1 MLDNQTIQK
10 IQEMYQY
17 GIHKKDI
24 SKKLNVSIATISKYT
39 KDVQILYDDM
49 VGKSFGNLEVL
60 YRAEKRKDL
69 SNRCIRY
76 VCRCKCG
83 KIIEVNGNS
92 LRTGHTTSCGC
103 SRKNSTIKDL
113 TGLTFGKLKVLYN
126 IEERKD
132 NKVQWVC
139 ECECGKK
146 IIVTSSALLQNK
158 IKSCGCSKESLGEM
172 KIKNELQKTDFHF
185 IQQYKFLDC
194 KYKSYLLFDFA
205 IFDKNNNL
213 LCLIEYQGDIHF
225 KSTGGW
231 NTQESLIERQ
241 KRDLIKRQYCKK
253 NNIRLIEILY
263 TDYNKISKEYLERLI
278 YDKL

>member
-10 IQEMYQY
+10 IQEMYRN
-17 GIHKKDI
+17 GIYKKDI
-24 SKKLNVSIATISKYT
+24 AQKLNISITTISKYT
-39 KDVQILYDDM
+39 KGISVLYDDM
-49 VGKSFGNLEVL
+49 VGKKFGNLEVL

-69 SNRCIRY
+69 SSRCIRY
-76 VCRCKCG
+76 ICKCKCG
-83 KIIEVNGNS
+83 NIVEVNGNS
-92 LRTGHTTSCGC
+92 LRTGHTISCGC
-103 SRKNSTIKDL
+103 SRKNTTTKDL
-113 TGLTFGKLKVLYN
+113 TGLVVGKLKVLYS

-132 NKVQWVC
+132 NRVQWVC
-139 ECECGKK
+139 ECECGNK
-146 IIVTSSALLQNK
+146 IITSSSNLLQNR
-158 IKSCGCSKESLGEM
+158 IKSCGCSKESLGEI
-172 KIKNELQKTDFHF
+172 KIKNELQKTNFKF

-205 IFDKNNNL
+205 IFDENDNL

-231 NTQESLIERQ
+231 NNQKALIKRQ
-241 KRDLIKRQYCKK
+241 KRDLIKKQYCQK

-263 TDYNKISKEYLERLI
+263 TDYDKISKEYLERLI